1 MVDFK
6 TRAPSAQQVHRPEEA
21 TEKDKEKT
29 GTRAVPETTTAAN
42 EEIIKNAITVAWKTT
57 SFTAAA
63 PKGATNEWKRNE
75 QSWEREGRKTTARWQ
90 PTS

>member
-1 MVDFK
+1 MSWHFKPSHQLHPPGMVDFK

-57 SFTAAA
+57 
-63 PKGATNEWKRNE
+63 
-75 QSWEREGRKTTARWQ
+75 
-90 PTS
+90 